1 MIKQF
6 DTVRLKHGLPDEGL
20 PAGTLAA
27 VVDVYEEPTPGYEIE
42 VVGDDG
48 RTIFLGSV
56 GVDQVEPA

>member
-1 MIKQF
+1 MIEKY

-27 VVDVYEEPTPGYEIE
+27 VLEVYDEPAPGYEIE
-42 VVGDDG
+42 VLSGDG

-56 GVDQVEPA
+56 GPDQVEPA